1 MQIRLTR
8 PADCELLAYYYLLN
22 AGHFAPWEPER
33 EPGYYSV
40 RQIRKRLRLQD
51 KDQRQGSAAF
61 FLALD
66 DDGREIL
73 GHCSLTNILYGP
85 MRACY
90 MGYGV
95 SHVYEGRGLMYTLC
109 SHAID
114 YAFNHLLLN
123 RIMANYMPVNQRS
136 ASLLNRLGFQVEG
149 TAKRYLKINGVWE
162 DHVLT
167 SLLNQESV

>member
-8 PADCELLAYYYLLN
+8 PADYELLSNYYLFN
-22 AGHFAPWEPER
+22 AEHFAPWEPER
-33 EPGYYSV
+33 EPGYYSE
-40 RQIRKRLRLQD
+40 RQIRKRLRLHD

-95 SHVYEGRGLMYTLC
+95 SYVYEGRGLMHTLC

-114 YAFNHLLLN
+114 YAFNHLQLN
-123 RIMANYMPVNQRS
+123 RIMANYMPVNRRS
-136 ASLLNRLGFQVEG
+136 AALLNRLGFRVEG

-167 SLLNQESV
+167 SLLNQENL